1 MHSEAMHH
9 VIRPKINSSYALTND
24 ASTPEGVIAKEK
36 QKGNSKFKAKSD
48 FGI

>member
-1 MHSEAMHH
+1 L
-9 VIRPKINSSYALTND
+9 KFFSSYALRGHALAPKVVSAN
-24 ASTPEGVIAKEK
+24 EE